1 MGELAQQHEGLDQI
15 LPAIAKA
22 IGRVKII
29 AKSEKYEGK
38 GGGYEFASID
48 DFLSL
53 VNPICSEEGII
64 LNMDEDEI
72 EDFTKKGQY
81 GDSSWMR
88 ITFSIRAY
96 HVSGQSLPPVKR
108 TVEVLRN
115 GAQAYGSA
123 QSYAL
128 KQYLRALLLI
138 PTGDKDDADHRS
150 TDDGQVAASAPPPK
164 QQQKQA
170 PQKTPQQIR
179 AKSLSDE
186 ISAITTEAGIKSF
199 WDEYANEIGT
209 FPQKTQD
216 YFTNLSNE
224 KEAKLVQ
231 DDPFME
237 AAE

>member
-1 MGELAQQHEGLDQI
+1 MNAIIEAIAAHKNVYVALAAAQQDMGPLVKGSKNPHYKSMYADLSGLVEAVRPP
-15 LPAIAKA
+15 LNRHGLA
-22 IGRVKII
+22 
-29 AKSEKYEGK
+29 
-38 GGGYEFASID
+38 FFHSID
-48 DFLSL
+48 DSNLKTIIYHGESETS
-53 VNPICSEEGII
+53 IECSVPLIVDKNNMQGYKSATTYAKRIGLESVTGIAP
-64 LNMDEDEI
+64 ED
-72 EDFTKKGQY
+72 
-81 GDSSWMR
+81 
-88 ITFSIRAY
+88 
-96 HVSGQSLPPVKR
+96 
-108 TVEVLRN
+108 
-115 GAQAYGSA
+115 
-123 QSYAL
+123 
-128 KQYLRALLLI
+128 
-138 PTGDKDDADHRS
+138 
-150 TDDGQVAASAPPPK
+150 DDGNAAASAPPPK

>member
-1 MGELAQQHEGLDQI
+1 MNAITETIAAHKNVYVALAAAQQDMGPLVKGSKNPHYKSMYADLSGLVEAVRPP
-15 LPAIAKA
+15 LNRHGLA
-22 IGRVKII
+22 
-29 AKSEKYEGK
+29 
-38 GGGYEFASID
+38 FFHSID
-48 DFLSL
+48 DSNLKTIIYHGESETS
-53 VNPICSEEGII
+53 IECSVPLIVDKNNMQGYKSATTYAKRIGLESVTGIAP
-64 LNMDEDEI
+64 ED
-72 EDFTKKGQY
+72 
-81 GDSSWMR
+81 
-88 ITFSIRAY
+88 
-96 HVSGQSLPPVKR
+96 
-108 TVEVLRN
+108 
-115 GAQAYGSA
+115 
-123 QSYAL
+123 
-128 KQYLRALLLI
+128 
-138 PTGDKDDADHRS
+138 
-150 TDDGQVAASAPPPK
+150 DDGNAAASAPPPK

>member
-1 MGELAQQHEGLDQI
+1 MNAITETIAAHKNVYVALAAAQQDMGPLVKGSKNPHYKSMYADLSGLVEAVRPP
-15 LPAIAKA
+15 LNRHGLA
-22 IGRVKII
+22 
-29 AKSEKYEGK
+29 
-38 GGGYEFASID
+38 FFHSID
-48 DFLSL
+48 DSNLKTIIYHGESETS
-53 VNPICSEEGII
+53 IECSVPLIVDKNNMQGYKSATTYAKRIGLESVTGIAP
-64 LNMDEDEI
+64 ED
-72 EDFTKKGQY
+72 
-81 GDSSWMR
+81 
-88 ITFSIRAY
+88 
-96 HVSGQSLPPVKR
+96 
-108 TVEVLRN
+108 
-115 GAQAYGSA
+115 
-123 QSYAL
+123 
-128 KQYLRALLLI
+128 
-138 PTGDKDDADHRS
+138 
-150 TDDGQVAASAPPPK
+150 DDGNAAASAPPPK

-224 KEAKLVQ
+224 KVDELVQ

>member
-1 MGELAQQHEGLDQI
+1 MNAIIEAIAAHKNVYVALAAAQQDMGPLVKGSKNPHYKSMYADLSGLVEAVRPP
-15 LPAIAKA
+15 LNRHGLA
-22 IGRVKII
+22 
-29 AKSEKYEGK
+29 
-38 GGGYEFASID
+38 FFHSID
-48 DFLSL
+48 DSNLKTIIYHGESETS
-53 VNPICSEEGII
+53 IECSVPLIVDKNNMQGYKSATTYAKRIGLESVTGIAP
-64 LNMDEDEI
+64 ED
-72 EDFTKKGQY
+72 
-81 GDSSWMR
+81 
-88 ITFSIRAY
+88 
-96 HVSGQSLPPVKR
+96 
-108 TVEVLRN
+108 
-115 GAQAYGSA
+115 
-123 QSYAL
+123 
-128 KQYLRALLLI
+128 
-138 PTGDKDDADHRS
+138 
-150 TDDGQVAASAPPPK
+150 DDGNAAASAPPPK
-164 QQQKQA
+164 QQQQA